1 MTFQIDSVVLTAA
14 LEGLELQRQRLDA
27 RVDEVKRLLKSAGT
41 SIVTTSL
48 ETVTASSDA
57 QVRPRKKFS
66 AATRK
71 KMALAQKKRYAALK
85 GQTEPE
91 QAAATQ
97 PARAIRKR
105 KLSAAGLANIRAAVA
120 KRWAKAKSA
129 KNAPVAT
136 KKVAA
141 KKSATKKSAPVAAK
155 KAVAKKASRKSAGTA
170 KPAPVTVA
178 ATTA

>member
-1 MTFQIDSVVLTAA
+1 MTPQIDSVVLTAA

-27 RVDEVKRLLKSAGT
+27 KIDEVKRLLKSAET
-41 SIVTTSL
+41 DVVTTSPHP
-48 ETVTASSDA
+48 VTASSDA

-85 GQTEPE
+85 GQAEPE

-97 PARAIRKR
+97 PAKATWKR

-141 KKSATKKSAPVAAK
+141 KKSAPVAAK
-155 KAVAKKASRKSAGTA
+155 KVVAKKASKKSAGTA
-170 KPAPVTVA
+170 KPAPVA